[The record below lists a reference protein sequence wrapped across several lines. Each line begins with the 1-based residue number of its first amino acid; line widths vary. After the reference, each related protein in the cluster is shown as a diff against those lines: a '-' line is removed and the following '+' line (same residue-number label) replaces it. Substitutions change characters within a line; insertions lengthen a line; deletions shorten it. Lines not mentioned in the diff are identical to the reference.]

1 MASLYDISAGYASLI
16 DAYDNAES
24 DEEREGIIA
33 MLAAAEGE
41 ISDKAENYARVIR
54 MKEEEAKAFKAE
66 VDRLTA
72 RKRAAE
78 NMVARLKDALLGAM
92 ALTGTQEIKTS
103 IGKWRLQM
111 NPLSCEVVDVDK
123 IPMQYHIKQEDKI
136 DKKGLIDY
144 YKQTGEIIDGVEFK
158 QEQGIRFR

>member
-1 MASLYDISAGYASLI
+1 MASLYDITAGYASLI
-16 DAYDNAES
+16 DAYDNADS

-33 MLAAAEGE
+33 MLATAEGE

-54 MKEEEAKAFKAE
+54 MKEEEAKAFKSE
-66 VDRLTA
+66 IDRLTA

-92 ALTGTQEIKTS
+92 TLTGTQEIKTS
-103 IGKWRLQM
+103 IGKWRVQM
-111 NPLSCEVVDVDK
+111 NPLSCDVVDIDK
-123 IPMQYHIKQEDKI
+123 VPMQYHIKQEDKI

-144 YKQTGEIIDGVEFK
+144 YKQTGEIIDGVTFK

>member
-16 DAYDNAES
+16 DAYDNADS

-33 MLAAAEGE
+33 MLASAEGE
-41 ISDKAENYARVIR
+41 ITEKAENYARVIR

-66 VDRLTA
+66 AERLTK
-72 RKRAAE
+72 RKQAAE

-111 NPLSCEVVDVDK
+111 NPLSCDVVDIEKV
-123 IPMQYHIKQEDKI
+123 PMQYHIKQEDKI
-136 DKKGLIDY
+136 DKKSLLADY
-144 YKQTGEIIDGVEFK
+144 KATGEIIDGVVFK

>member
-33 MLAAAEGE
+33 MLATAEGE
-41 ISDKAENYARVIR
+41 ITDKAENYARVIR
-54 MKEEEAKAFKAE
+54 MKEEEAKSFKAE
-66 VDRLTA
+66 ADRLTA

-92 ALTGTQEIKTS
+92 TLTGTQEIKTS

-111 NPLSCEVVDVDK
+111 NPLSCDVVDIDK
-123 IPMQYHIKQEDKI
+123 VPMQYHIKQEDKI

-144 YKQTGEIIDGVEFK
+144 YKQTGEIIDGVTFK

>member
-1 MASLYDISAGYASLI
+1 MASLYDITAGYASLI
-16 DAYDNAES
+16 DAYDNADS

-33 MLAAAEGE
+33 MLASAEGE
-41 ISDKAENYARVIR
+41 ITEKAENYARVIR

-66 VDRLTA
+66 ADRLTK
-72 RKRAAE
+72 RKQAAE

-111 NPLSCEVVDVDK
+111 NPLSCDVVDIEKV
-123 IPMQYHIKQEDKI
+123 PMQYHIKQEDKI
-136 DKKGLIDY
+136 DKKSLLADY
-144 YKQTGEIIDGVEFK
+144 KATGEIIDGVVFK

>member
-16 DAYDNAES
+16 DAYDNADS

-33 MLAAAEGE
+33 MLASAEGE
-41 ISDKAENYARVIR
+41 ITEKAENYARVIR

-66 VDRLTA
+66 ADRLTK
-72 RKRAAE
+72 RKQAAE

-111 NPLSCEVVDVDK
+111 NPLSCDVVDIEKV
-123 IPMQYHIKQEDKI
+123 PMQYHIKQEDKI
-136 DKKGLIDY
+136 DKKSLLADY
-144 YKQTGEIIDGVEFK
+144 KATGEIIDGVVFK

>member
-1 MASLYDISAGYASLI
+1 MARLYDISAGYASLI
-16 DAYDNAES
+16 DAYDNADS

-33 MLAAAEGE
+33 MLAAADGE
-41 ISDKAENYARVIR
+41 ISDKAENYARLIR

-92 ALTGTQEIKTS
+92 TLTGTQEIKTS

-123 IPMQYHIKQEDKI
+123 VPMQYHIKQEDKI

>member
-33 MLAAAEGE
+33 MLASAEGE
-41 ISDKAENYARVIR
+41 ITEKAENYARVIR
-54 MKEEEAKAFKAE
+54 MKEEEAKAFKSEA
-66 VDRLTA
+66 DRLTA
-72 RKRAAE
+72 RKKAAE

-92 ALTGTQEIKTS
+92 TMTGTQEIKTS
-103 IGKWRLQM
+103 IGKWKLQM
-111 NPLSCEVVDVDK
+111 NPLSCDVVDIDK

-144 YKQTGEIIDGVEFK
+144 YKQTGEIIDGVTFK

>member
-1 MASLYDISAGYASLI
+1 MASLYDITAGYASLI
-16 DAYDNAES
+16 DAYDNADS

-33 MLAAAEGE
+33 MLASAEGE
-41 ISDKAENYARVIR
+41 ITEKAENYARVIR

-66 VDRLTA
+66 ADRLTK
-72 RKRAAE
+72 RKQAAE

-103 IGKWRLQM
+103 IGKWRLQL
-111 NPLSCEVVDVDK
+111 NPLSCDVVDIEKV
-123 IPMQYHIKQEDKI
+123 PMQYHIKQEDKI
-136 DKKGLIDY
+136 DKKSLLADY
-144 YKQTGEIIDGVEFK
+144 KATGEIIDGVVFK

>member
-1 MASLYDISAGYASLI
+1 MASLYDISAGYATLL

-33 MLAAAEGE
+33 MLATAEGE
-41 ISDKAENYARVIR
+41 ITDKAENYARVIR

-78 NMVARLKDALLGAM
+78 NMVTRLKAALLDAM
-92 ALTGTQEIKTS
+92 KLTDTQEIKTS
-103 IGKWRLQM
+103 IGKWRVQM
-111 NPLSCEVVDVDK
+111 NPLSCDVVDIDK
-123 IPMQYHIKQEDKI
+123 VPMKYHIKQEDKI
-136 DKKGLIDY
+136 DKKGLIEY

>member
-1 MASLYDISAGYASLI
+1 MASLYDITAGYASLI
-16 DAYDNAES
+16 DAYDNADS

-33 MLAAAEGE
+33 MLASAEGE
-41 ISDKAENYARVIR
+41 ITEKAENYARVIR

-66 VDRLTA
+66 AERLTK
-72 RKRAAE
+72 RKQAAE

-92 ALTGTQEIKTS
+92 ALTGTREIKTS

-111 NPLSCEVVDVDK
+111 NPLSCDVVDIEKV
-123 IPMQYHIKQEDKI
+123 PMQYHIKQEDKI
-136 DKKGLIDY
+136 DKKSLLADY
-144 YKQTGEIIDGVEFK
+144 KATGEIIDGVVFK

>member
-1 MASLYDISAGYASLI
+1 MASLYDITAGYASLI
-16 DAYDNAES
+16 DAYDNADS

-33 MLAAAEGE
+33 MLASAEGE
-41 ISDKAENYARVIR
+41 ITEKAENYARVIR

-66 VDRLTA
+66 AERLTK
-72 RKRAAE
+72 RKQAAE

-111 NPLSCEVVDVDK
+111 NPLSCDVVDIEKV
-123 IPMQYHIKQEDKI
+123 PMQYHIKQEDKI
-136 DKKGLIDY
+136 DKKSLLADY
-144 YKQTGEIIDGVEFK
+144 KATGEIIDGVVFK

>member
-1 MASLYDISAGYASLI
+1 MASLYDITAGYASLI
-16 DAYDNAES
+16 DAYDNADS

-33 MLAAAEGE
+33 MLATAEGE
-41 ISDKAENYARVIR
+41 ITEKAENYARVIR

-66 VDRLTA
+66 AERLTK
-72 RKRAAE
+72 RKQAAE

-111 NPLSCEVVDVDK
+111 NPLSCDVVDIEKV
-123 IPMQYHIKQEDKI
+123 PMQYHIKQEDKI
-136 DKKGLIDY
+136 DKKSLLADY
-144 YKQTGEIIDGVEFK
+144 KATGEIIDGVVFK

>member
-1 MASLYDISAGYASLI
+1 MASLYDITAGYASLI
-16 DAYDNAES
+16 DAYDNADS

-33 MLAAAEGE
+33 MLASAEGE
-41 ISDKAENYARVIR
+41 ITEKAENYARVIR

-66 VDRLTA
+66 ADRLT
-72 RKRAAE
+72 KRRQAAE

-111 NPLSCEVVDVDK
+111 NPLSCDVVDIEKV
-123 IPMQYHIKQEDKI
+123 PMQYHIKQEDKI
-136 DKKGLIDY
+136 DKKSLLADY
-144 YKQTGEIIDGVEFK
+144 KATGEIIDGVVFK

>member
-1 MASLYDISAGYASLI
+1 MASLYDITAGYASLI
-16 DAYDNAES
+16 DAYDNADS

-33 MLAAAEGE
+33 MLASAEGE
-41 ISDKAENYARVIR
+41 ITEKAENYARVIR

-66 VDRLTA
+66 AERLTK
-72 RKRAAE
+72 RKQAAE

-103 IGKWRLQM
+103 IGKWRLQL
-111 NPLSCEVVDVDK
+111 NPLSCDVVDIEKV
-123 IPMQYHIKQEDKI
+123 PMQYHIKQEDKI
-136 DKKGLIDY
+136 DKKSLLADY
-144 YKQTGEIIDGVEFK
+144 KATGEIIDGVVFK